1 MLDRDKIFCSLFISV
16 MFVAPLDCSVMLCLS
31 ASARLCAAAV
41 MMSAG
46 VTVGVVMYLCL
57 KNMVADIRVV
67 LVALIHTFQQR

>member
-1 MLDRDKIFCSLFISV
+1 MCCKRFRSA
-16 MFVAPLDCSVMLCLS
+16 MFVAPLDCDLMLLLS